1 MPGSIGPQSSALARA
16 NFGLDCGEL
25 IGRRLATTFAYPP
38 FADSLR
44 TLPPLS
50 ASLPDLLDVYLR
62 SCKRRPL
69 LWTTVR
75 THLSVRD
82 ALCVHAELPVLS
94 QLIPKV
100 SFAHQRRLRQFSSCS
115 YPRSLP
121 VAKLSFAATSLKG
134 LVSLQ
139 DSDGGLF
146 QHILWPR
153 RSSWGV
159 SLTSATPIQESRPIL
174 CVCPNY

>member
-1 MPGSIGPQSSALARA
+1 MSGRIAPQSSALARA

-25 IGRRLATTFAYPP
+25 IAILLATTFAYAP

-75 THLSVRD
+75 TPLSVRD
-82 ALCVHAELPVLS
+82 ALYVHAELPVLS
-94 QLIPKV
+94 QLIP
-100 SFAHQRRLRQFSSCS
+100 
-115 YPRSLP
+115 
-121 VAKLSFAATSLKG
+121 KLSFAATSLKG

-139 DSDGGLF
+139 DSDGGVF

-159 SLTSATPIQESRPIL
+159 SITSATPIQ
-174 CVCPNY
+174 